1 MRPFLR
7 STRRL
12 TVATGIAA
20 AVAAPLVAAVLTA
33 PAGLPAYLADC
44 ATGEEGDLYTG
55 NCVPYLVPN
64 SPASA
69 SPSAC
74 PPGVGGAQCS
84 IQDQPISS
92 GPSMPAP
99 PPPQEPEQELAEIA
113 TPGY

>member
-1 MRPFLR
+1 MRAFLR

-12 TVATGIAA
+12 TIATGFAA
-20 AVAAPLVAAVLTA
+20 AAAAPLVTAVLSA
-33 PAGLPAYLADC
+33 PWGLPTALADC

-69 SPSAC
+69 SAC